1 MSHSDGGMKWK
12 IKKGPASL
20 ISRFPGEHTWVWLL
34 DDSSSRAIE
43 VKVVESSGDNPAHIT
58 EALGSEGRSVVERF
72 LDWPWPP
79 THIEVAPGSVTK
91 TRGGQA
97 PDPLQPAGDRPD

>member
-1 MSHSDGGMKWK
+1 MRWK
-12 IKKGPASL
+12 VKKGPAS
-20 ISRFPGEHTWVWLL
+20 IVSRFPDEHIWVWLV

-43 VKVVESSGDNPAHIT
+43 VKITESRGENPSHIAEALNTEGRTVVEQ
-58 EALGSEGRSVVERF
+58 F

-79 THIEVAPGSVTK
+79 THIEISPGSVTK

-97 PDPLQPAGDRPD
+97 PDPLPTAGQPQ